1 MRPLHTLRA
10 GVIGTGFIGPVH
22 IEALKRLGVQVTAIC
37 GSTKG
42 ARAMA
47 DKWGIPEVYGDYD
60 YRAMY
65 RSTNVDVVHIT
76 SPNKVHVEQSLAAL
90 AAGKHV
96 ICEKPLGMTTTET
109 AKVVRAM
116 REAQTRVAADVRRRK
131 PASEKSSPPRDLGG
145 YHARS
150 IGPVFAVN
158 YMCRFF
164 PAVLQMRAMVQRGD
178 LGQIIH
184 VQGHFFQ
191 DWLLKETD
199 YNWRLLA
206 GEGGKLRAVGDIGT
220 HWIDAV
226 SFILGTRA
234 ESVFAY
240 LETFHKSRLRPQG
253 EVQTFA
259 AVKEPPHPG
268 PLPHGGEGELS
279 GRVAAGH
286 SLRSKGRGQ
295 VEGWLRY
302 QVDTEDFGSVLLK
315 FGKAKHG
322 FANGVHANASV
333 SQVAAGWKC
342 SLYIGIYGTKGSV
355 QWDFLEPNHII
366 VGRRDEP
373 NQILQRATAGFSEDV
388 AGFTD
393 YPGGHPEGF
402 PDSHKMHYR
411 AVYEHIAS
419 GRKTP
424 ILFAT
429 VADGHHEVH
438 LCEAI
443 LKSSNG
449 RKWVKV

>member
-1 MRPLHTLRA
+1 MLPGMSISLHTLRA

-37 GSTKG
+37 GSTTSATATAK
-42 ARAMA
+42 
-47 DKWGIPEVYGDYD
+47 KWGIPEVYGDYD

-65 RSTNVDVVHIT
+65 RSKNVDVVHIT
-76 SPNKVHVEQSLAAL
+76 SPNKVHVKQSLAAL

-96 ICEKPLGMTTTET
+96 VCEKPLGMNTRETGKLLGTVTE
-109 AKVVRAM
+109 AGKR
-116 REAQTRVAADVRRRK
+116 
-131 PASEKSSPPRDLGG
+131 
-145 YHARS
+145 
-150 IGPVFAVN
+150 GPVFAVN

-164 PAVLQMRAMVQRGD
+164 PAVLQARAMVQRGD
-178 LGQIIH
+178 LGKIIH

-191 DWLLKETD
+191 DWLLHDTD

-206 GEGGKLRAVGDIGT
+206 SEGGKLRAVGDIGT
-220 HWIDAV
+220 HWVDAV
-226 SFILGTRA
+226 SFILGARV
-234 ESVFAY
+234 ESTFAH
-240 LETFHKSRLRPQG
+240 LETFHKTRRRPRG
-253 EVQTFA
+253 EVKTFA
-259 AVKEPPHPG
+259 KVDPKTMVPY
-268 PLPHGGEGELS
+268 
-279 GRVAAGH
+279 R
-286 SLRSKGRGQ
+286 
-295 VEGWLRY
+295 
-302 QVDTEDFGSVLLK
+302 VDTEDFGSLLLK
-315 FGKAKHG
+315 FGRARHG
-322 FANGVHANASV
+322 FADGVHANASI

-342 SLYIGIYGTKGSV
+342 SLALGIYGTKGSLR
-355 QWDFLEPNHII
+355 WDLQQPNEII

-424 ILFAT
+424 VLFAT
-429 VADGHHEVH
+429 AEDGHHEVQ

-443 LKSSNG
+443 LRSH
-449 RKWVKV
+449 RTRRWVKV

>member
-1 MRPLHTLRA
+1 MARLASIPESGTLAPMSIPLHQLRA

-22 IEALKRLGVQVTAIC
+22 IEALKRLGVQVTAVC
-37 GSTKG
+37 GSTKN
-42 ARAMA
+42 ARATA
-47 DKWGIPEVYGDYD
+47 AKWGIPEVYGDYD
-60 YRAMY
+60 CHALF
-65 RSTNVDVVHIT
+65 RSPNVDVVHIT

-96 ICEKPLGMTTTET
+96 VCEKPLGMTAEET
-109 AKVVRAM
+109 AKVV
-116 REAQTRVAADVRRRK
+116 AAVKRK
-131 PASEKSSPPRDLGG
+131 NA
-145 YHARS
+145 
-150 IGPVFAVN
+150 PVFAVN

-164 PAVLQMRAMVQRGD
+164 PAVLQMRALVQRGE

-191 DWLLKETD
+191 DWLLQPTD

-206 GEGGKLRAVGDIGT
+206 SEGGKLRAVGDIGT

-226 SFILGTRA
+226 SFILGARV
-234 ESVFAY
+234 ESVFAH
-240 LETFHKSRLRPQG
+240 LETFHKTRYRPRG

-259 AVKEPPHPG
+259 QADPKTMVPY
-268 PLPHGGEGELS
+268 
-279 GRVAAGH
+279 RC
-286 SLRSKGRGQ
+286 
-295 VEGWLRY
+295 
-302 QVDTEDFGSVLLK
+302 DTEDFGSLLLK

-322 FANGVHANASV
+322 FVNGTHANASI

-342 SLYIGIYGTKGSV
+342 SLALGIYGTKGSV
-355 QWDFLEPNHII
+355 RWDLQQPNEIL

-373 NQILQRATAGFSEDV
+373 NQVLQRATAGFNADV
-388 AGFTD
+388 AGYTD

-424 ILFAT
+424 VLFAT
-429 VADGHHEVH
+429 AADGHHEVR

-443 LKSSNG
+443 LRSSRA
-449 RKWVKV
+449 RKWVAA

>member
-1 MRPLHTLRA
+1 MSIPLHQLRA

-37 GSTKG
+37 GSTKS
-42 ARAMA
+42 ARACA
-47 DKWGIPEVYGDYD
+47 DKRGIPEVYGDYD
-60 YRAMY
+60 YRAMC
-65 RSTNVDVVHIT
+65 RSPNVDVVHIT

-96 ICEKPLGMTTTET
+96 VCEKPLGMTAKET
-109 AKVVRAM
+109 AKVVAM
-116 REAQTRVAADVRRRK
+116 VKKLEAAANSRSRGRQS
-131 PASEKSSPPRDLGG
+131 AHSSSDRSAPTNVVG
-145 YHARS
+145 YA
-150 IGPVFAVN
+150 PVFAVN

-164 PAVLQMRAMVQRGD
+164 PAVLQMRALVQRGD
-178 LGQIIH
+178 LGQIMH

-191 DWLLKETD
+191 DWLLHATD

-206 GEGGKLRAVGDIGT
+206 SEGGKFRAVGDIGT

-226 SFILGTRA
+226 SFILGARA
-234 ESVFAY
+234 EAVFAH
-240 LETFHKSRLRPQG
+240 LETFHKTRYRPRG

-259 AVKEPPHPG
+259 VVKSKDAPLPG
-268 PLPHGGEGELS
+268 PLPVGRGEGA
-279 GRVAAGH
+279 RRAG
-286 SLRSKGRGQ
+286 
-295 VEGWLRY
+295 EGFLPY
-302 QVDTEDFGSVLLK
+302 KVDTEDFGSVLLK

-322 FANGVHANASV
+322 FVNGTHANASI

-342 SLYIGIYGTKGSV
+342 SLALGIYGTKGSV
-355 QWDFLEPNHII
+355 RWDLQQPNEIL

-402 PDSHKMHYR
+402 ADAHKMHYR
-411 AVYEHIAS
+411 AVYQHIAS

-424 ILFAT
+424 VLFAT
-429 VADGHHEVH
+429 AEDGHHEVK

-443 LKSSNG
+443 LKSSTAK
-449 RKWVKV
+449 KWINVN